1 MEPKLRL
8 KDGHVSFHLDHPTL
22 AAVEQAAAREER
34 TKSDWIRLVLRR
46 ELRQLGLLPEPKSER
61 RGRDR

>member
-1 MEPKLRL
+1 MRRREKLL
-8 KDGHVSFHLDHPTL
+8 SEGHVSFHLDRATL

-46 ELRQLGLLPEPKSER
+46 ELRRLGLLREESGHGK
-61 RGRDR
+61 G